1 MATDL
6 QSPLAPSAA
15 SPPPANTAGNT
26 AVRGKIVPS
35 AEVIPLQAQ
44 GIPVSNMRPLLGP
57 PDPTEKPEVPEVDL
71 SNIVESIN
79 DFLQSARRDLA
90 FSFDEDSGR
99 SIIKVLDR
107 ESQEVI
113 RVIPP
118 KEVLA
123 VAAAI
128 REQGILNSV
137 GIRDKA

>member
-1 MATDL
+1 MTNDL
-6 QSPLAPSAA
+6 QSPVPLVLAA
-15 SPPPANTAGNT
+15 TAKSVATGDE
-26 AVRGKIVPS
+26 RGKLVPLNEAVPAGPVNPWARNS
-35 AEVIPLQAQ
+35 IPMEERPE
-44 GIPVSNMRPLLGP
+44 PVEN
-57 PDPTEKPEVPEVDL
+57 PELPEVDL
-71 SNIVESIN
+71 SGVVESIN

-99 SIIKVLDR
+99 SIIMVLDR

-118 KEVLA
+118 QEVLA
-123 VAAAI
+123 VAAVI

>member
-15 SPPPANTAGNT
+15 STPPANTAGN
-26 AVRGKIVPS
+26 AAARGKIIPFS
-35 AEVIPLQAQ
+35 EAAPLQSM
-44 GIPVSNMRPLLGP
+44 GIPVPNAPPLLEP
-57 PDPTEKPEVPEVDL
+57 PDPAEKPEVPEVDL
-71 SNIVESIN
+71 SGIVESIN

-90 FSFDEDSGR
+90 FSYDEDSGR

-123 VAAAI
+123 VAASI